1 MDAQIIQDFN
11 NLYFS
16 KKQISRR
23 IFDKEELEN
32 IWKIIEDDRMK
43 ISFESNF
50 NQIIQDFN
58 NLYFSKKQ
66 ISRRIFDKE
75 ELENI
80 WKIIEDDRMKISF
93 ESNFNFK
100 PVVNYW
106 FNNTE
111 DIISNTEFI
120 NEANNLGVFNYIS
133 SKIREK
139 IYNSAEEA
147 ELLGLANLENIVISD
162 EILKNLKLAI
172 SNGCNIDEEFIC
184 NLYSIVDGEGI
195 KDNKNAIEGIV
206 RNESN
211 AGNIKTLISLI
222 NEDEGK
228 NALIVAA
235 TIYLYIIV
243 NKPFRRYNSII
254 SELLSYKYLLIN
266 GYEVIK
272 YCSLSTLIN
281 SKLKKYKAA
290 IENSIYSNGDITYF
304 IRFYISALREAVEA
318 LNNELNYKFGKRIL
332 KELIERNNV
341 RLEERHIKFINS
353 ILSSKDNVVTIDNY
367 KNKLDISYETAR
379 SDLNYLVTLG
389 FFKIAK
395 SGKRYEYY
403 KNDISTIVD
412 NFEE

>member
-1 MDAQIIQDFN
+1 M
-11 NLYFS
+11 
-16 KKQISRR
+16 
-23 IFDKEELEN
+23 
-32 IWKIIEDDRMK
+32 
-43 ISFESNF
+43 
-50 NQIIQDFN
+50 
-58 NLYFSKKQ
+58 
-66 ISRRIFDKE
+66 
-75 ELENI
+75 
-80 WKIIEDDRMKISF
+80 
-93 ESNFNFK
+93 
-100 PVVNYW
+100 
-106 FNNTE
+106 
-111 DIISNTEFI
+111 
-120 NEANNLGVFNYIS
+120 
-133 SKIREK
+133 
-139 IYNSAEEA
+139 
-147 ELLGLANLENIVISD
+147 ANLENIVISD

-195 KDNKNAIEGIV
+195 KDNKNAIGIV

-304 IRFYISALREAVEA
+304 IAFYISALREAVEA

-389 FFKIAK
+389 FLRLLSQEKDMNITRMIYLQLWITLKNVDKFK
-395 SGKRYEYY
+395 
-403 KNDISTIVD
+403 
-412 NFEE
+412 

>member
-1 MDAQIIQDFN
+1 INIFSNKSEGKVMDAQIIQDFN

-32 IWKIIEDDRMK
+32 IWKIIEG
-43 ISFESNF
+43 
-50 NQIIQDFN
+50 
-58 NLYFSKKQ
+58 
-66 ISRRIFDKE
+66 
-75 ELENI
+75 
-80 WKIIEDDRMKISF
+80 DRMKISF

-100 PVVNYW
+100 PFVNYW

>member
-1 MDAQIIQDFN
+1 MDA
-11 NLYFS
+11 
-16 KKQISRR
+16 
-23 IFDKEELEN
+23 
-32 IWKIIEDDRMK
+32 
-43 ISFESNF
+43 
-50 NQIIQDFN
+50 QIIQDFN

>member
-1 MDAQIIQDFN
+1 MDTQLIQDFK

-23 IFDKEELEN
+23 IFDKEELEE
-32 IWKIIEDDRMK
+32 IWKMVEEDRIKM
-43 ISFESNF
+43 SMESRSNF
-50 NQIIQDFN
+50 EP
-58 NLYFSKKQ
+58 L
-66 ISRRIFDKE
+66 
-75 ELENI
+75 
-80 WKIIEDDRMKISF
+80 
-93 ESNFNFK
+93 
-100 PVVNYW
+100 VNYW

-111 DIISNTEFI
+111 DIICNTEFI
-120 NEANNLGVFNYIS
+120 DEANNLGVFNYIS
-133 SKIREK
+133 QKIREK
-139 IYNSAEEA
+139 LNNSAEEL
-147 ELLGLANLENIVISD
+147 ELLGLDNLDSIVISD

-172 SNGCNIDEEFIC
+172 NNDCKIDEEFIL
-184 NLYSIVDGEGI
+184 NLYSIIDGKGKKDDKNNIQGI
-195 KDNKNAIEGIV
+195 SRDELNAD
-206 RNESN
+206 
-211 AGNIKTLISLI
+211 NIKTLISLI
-222 NEDEGK
+222 NENGEK
-228 NALIVAA
+228 SALIVAA

>member
-1 MDAQIIQDFN
+1 YFYINIFSNKSEEKVMDAQIIQDFN

-50 NQIIQDFN
+50 N
-58 NLYFSKKQ
+58 
-66 ISRRIFDKE
+66 
-75 ELENI
+75 
-80 WKIIEDDRMKISF
+80 
-93 ESNFNFK
+93 FK
-100 PVVNYW
+100 PFVNYW

>member
-50 NQIIQDFN
+50 N
-58 NLYFSKKQ
+58 
-66 ISRRIFDKE
+66 
-75 ELENI
+75 
-80 WKIIEDDRMKISF
+80 
-93 ESNFNFK
+93 FK
-100 PVVNYW
+100 PFVSYW

-222 NEDEGK
+222 SKYEGK

-235 TIYLYIIV
+235 TIYLYVIV

-254 SELLSYKYLLIN
+254 SEILSYKYLLIN

-281 SKLKKYKAA
+281 SKLKKYNAA

-318 LNNELNYKFGKRIL
+318 LNNELNCKFGKRIL